1 MSFTH
6 LLTKQTR
13 ASNTMKR
20 KNHFKSNENSVYS
33 NLQGNEQKTY
43 GNLTAWDFPFYGSNS
58 SLVAK
63 YFSYMWLLQ
72 PITTPFIY
80 EYMKKDIAV
89 KRHFIMNETFF
100 PIQMRGITFI
110 LL

>member
-1 MSFTH
+1 
-6 LLTKQTR
+6 
-13 ASNTMKR
+13 MKR
-20 KNHFKSNENSVYS
+20 RNHFKSNENSVYS
-33 NLQGNEQKTY
+33 NLQGNEEQTY

-80 EYMKKDIAV
+80 RVEEGHHIDVVQRI
-89 KRHFIMNETFF
+89 FI
-100 PIQMRGITFI
+100 IY
-110 LL
+110 